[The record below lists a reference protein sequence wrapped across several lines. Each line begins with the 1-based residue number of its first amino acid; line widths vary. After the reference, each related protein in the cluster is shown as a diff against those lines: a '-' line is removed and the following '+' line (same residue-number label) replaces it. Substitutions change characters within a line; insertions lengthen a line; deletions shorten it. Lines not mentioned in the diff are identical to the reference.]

1 MKKLND
7 VLPSLQKVFDE
18 IDISNF
24 DLNTS
29 FKENEEWDS
38 LTALSLI
45 TVLDE
50 DFGVSISGEKIKK
63 LNTIKDLLDYIN
75 E

>member
-45 TVLDE
+45 TVLDV
-50 DFGVSISGEKIKK
+50 DFGISISGEKIKK